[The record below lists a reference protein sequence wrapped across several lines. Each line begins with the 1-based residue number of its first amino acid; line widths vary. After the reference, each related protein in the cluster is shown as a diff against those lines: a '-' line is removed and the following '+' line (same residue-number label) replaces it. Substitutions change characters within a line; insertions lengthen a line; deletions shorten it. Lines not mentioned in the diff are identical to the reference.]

1 MSGALLEIRDLCK
14 TFDKGKK
21 NEVVAEYHV
30 DLTLQ
35 PGECIAVVG
44 ESGCGKSTLAKL
56 ITMVVRPDSG
66 KILFD
71 GEDLGRL
78 NAAQLRM
85 KRQMMQMV
93 FQQPM
98 AAISPRMTI
107 GRFMKVPLENFKVVP
122 RREMEAE
129 VDRLLAMVHLPA
141 AYKSKLPHEVSGGEL
156 QRVMIARAMAGRPKL
171 LICDE
176 ATSALDVAVQ
186 QDVVAL
192 IRQLQQDTGVACIFI
207 THDLS
212 LVHQVS
218 HRVAVMYRG
227 RIVEEMSSQNI
238 VSNSLHPYTKLLIS
252 SVFTVNCDQNK
263 VTDVRPEDA
272 AVTKREE
279 ACPYYGRCPY
289 GRSECGERANV
300 LLPVPGNEIHRVACP
315 FVIGES
321 DQNEQ

>member
-1 MSGALLEIRDLCK
+1 MSEVLLEIRDLCK
-14 TFDKGKK
+14 TFDKGKA

-30 DLTLQ
+30 NLTLQ

-56 ITMVVRPDSG
+56 ITLVERPDSG
-66 KILFD
+66 TLMFD
-71 GEDLGRL
+71 GMDLLALKSKELR
-78 NAAQLRM
+78 AA
-85 KRQMMQMV
+85 RQKMQMV

-107 GRFMKVPLENFKVVP
+107 GRFMRVPLENFHVVP
-122 RREMEAE
+122 RNEIDAE
-129 VDRLLAMVHLPA
+129 VDRLLDMVHLPA
-141 AYKSKLPHEVSGGEL
+141 SYKTKLPHEVSGGEL

-186 QDVVAL
+186 QDVVEL

-218 HRVAVMYRG
+218 QRVLVMYHG
-227 RIVEEMSSQNI
+227 RIVEEMDSHNI
-238 VSNSLHPYTKLLIS
+238 VSHALHPYTRLLIS
-252 SVFTVNCDQNK
+252 SVFTVNCDQDA
-263 VTDVRPEDA
+263 VPDVLPEHSDVGRSEDA
-272 AVTKREE
+272 
-279 ACPYYGRCPY
+279 CPFYGRCPQ
-289 GRSECGERANV
+289 GREECGRMSMQ
-300 LLPVPGNEIHRVACP
+300 LRPVDADALHKVACP
-315 FVIGES
+315 FV
-321 DQNEQ
+321 

>member
-14 TFDKGKK
+14 TFDPGKK

-56 ITMVVRPDSG
+56 ITMVERPDSG
-66 KILFD
+66 QILFD
-71 GEDLGRL
+71 GEDLGLL
-78 NAAQLRM
+78 NARQLRA

-98 AAISPRMTI
+98 AAISPRMSI
-107 GRFMKVPLENFKVVP
+107 GRFMKVPLENFNVIP
-122 RREMEAE
+122 ASEMDAE
-129 VDRLLAMVHLPA
+129 VDRLLDMVHLPA

-186 QDVVAL
+186 QDVVEL
-192 IRQLQQDTGVACIFI
+192 ISQLQRETGVACIFI

-218 HRVAVMYRG
+218 QRVVVMYRG

-238 VSNSLHPYTKLLIS
+238 VSNSRHPYTKLLIS

-263 VTDVRPEDA
+263 VPDVRPEDA
-272 AVTKREE
+272 AVKKSAD

-289 GRSECGERANV
+289 GTAECGEKPNV
-300 LLPVPGNEIHRVACP
+300 LLPVPGDETHRVACP
-315 FVIGES
+315 YALKELDHS
-321 DQNEQ
+321 EQ